1 MSPGNQPH
9 HLPHHRTLGWQRQS
23 ATSPPPESPFRLPWL
38 PLRPHPTLPRDQPF
52 KGCFSSRVAPGAVLS
67 PLTPSPHS
75 LPGQADSGRQQ
86 PQPYSYDGQRTK
98 WHTQVRNMVKLPTVL
113 HSMHVFWCRF
123 LFRQAPNKLRLSKTT
138 SSSALPSKCHFYCT
152 GNDGYSGDRYSGND
166 GYSGLNPPDDAILFT
181 VSGITAIAD
190 KKIGD
195 FH

>member
-1 MSPGNQPH
+1 MRRRASSLPVIWSPRPSPGNH
-9 HLPHHRTLGWQRQS
+9 DHLKRDGRHVSGWRRQS

-98 WHTQVRNMVKLPTVL
+98 WHTQVRNMVKLPTVGRAKIFGATGANV
-113 HSMHVFWCRF
+113 HSIFWG
-123 LFRQAPNKLRLSKTT
+123 KT
-138 SSSALPSKCHFYCT
+138 
-152 GNDGYSGDRYSGND
+152 
-166 GYSGLNPPDDAILFT
+166 
-181 VSGITAIAD
+181 
-190 KKIGD
+190 
-195 FH
+195 